1 MSIIISSKEY
11 AAVILGYITKITN
24 FAAVLFHINLFSANV
39 PLLYPAENIR
49 KPTVLWWFQGVEVE
63 HCLKMG

>member
-24 FAAVLFHINLFSANV
+24 FTAALFHINLFSTNV

-49 KPTVLWWFQGVEVE
+49 KPTVL
-63 HCLKMG
+63 